1 MKAIIA
7 VLLAF
12 ASFLPAIA
20 QASDAAQI
28 DKLVA
33 AGLPKLYAS
42 NPAAAKLA
50 RHAKAIL
57 VFPKIINAG
66 FMIGGKHGDG
76 ALIEHGYT
84 IGYYGTTSATYGLQ
98 AGITKFGYALFFMD
112 DEALS
117 YFKRSKGWEIGAG
130 PTVVVADAAF
140 ARSATTTT
148 LRKGVVAFFFDQK
161 GLMAGAGLQGTKITR
176 IFPD

>member
-1 MKAIIA
+1 MKAILT
-7 VLLAF
+7 VLLALV
-12 ASFLPAIA
+12 SFLPTIA

-33 AGLPKLYAS
+33 AALPKLYAS

-50 RHAKAIL
+50 KHAKAIL
-57 VFPKIINAG
+57 VFPKNIKAG

-84 IGYYGTTSATYGLQ
+84 IGYYSSTAASYGLQ
-98 AGITKFGYALFFMD
+98 AGITEFGYAMFFMD
-112 DEALS
+112 DESLS
-117 YFKRSKGWEIGAG
+117 YFKRSKGWEIGVG

-140 ARSATTTT
+140 SRSTTNAT
-148 LRKGVVAFFFDQK
+148 LRKGVYAFFFNQK
-161 GLMAGAGLQGTKITR
+161 GLMVGLGLQGSKITR